1 MSLGFCVSLS
11 LTLDPNE
18 TNHYGVR
25 PLKDSQDFRSMK
37 MGLLFYTS
45 GGEYTPKGLLLLS
58 LCPKDPLISISR
70 AFQVL
75 GKGKKRNA
83 VVLFQ
88 EDSPVLQGQLDLKV
102 KKINEYL
109 RKLHLGM
116 VLSNAASYCLK
127 KSAARSSIWA
137 SVNS

>member
-18 TNHYGVR
+18 TNHYGVQ
-25 PLKDSQDFRSMK
+25 PLKNSQDFRRIE
-37 MGLLFYTS
+37 MGLLFNTS
-45 GGEYTPKGLLLLS
+45 RGEYTPEGLLLLS
-58 LCPKDPLISISR
+58 PCAKEPLISISR

-75 GKGKKRNA
+75 GKGKNGNA
-83 VVLFQ
+83 VVLFP

-109 RKLHLGM
+109 CKLHLGM
-116 VLSNAASYCLK
+116 VLSNAA
-127 KSAARSSIWA
+127 
-137 SVNS
+137 N